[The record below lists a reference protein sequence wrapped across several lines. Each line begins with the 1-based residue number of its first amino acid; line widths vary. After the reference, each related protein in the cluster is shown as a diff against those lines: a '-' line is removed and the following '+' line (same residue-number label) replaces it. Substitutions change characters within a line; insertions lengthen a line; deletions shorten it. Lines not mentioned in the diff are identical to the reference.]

1 MIRLAKAAWGLVTGS
16 RHNLAFYAVAAVAAA
31 LYVWGRTAAADR
43 DAVTAWASATCQVAG
58 VTYTDTSD
66 KSPCRQA
73 VRDLAA
79 YRLQSQTATNAALA
93 KSIEDQAH
101 RSAADLALAA
111 DQAAA
116 RLAAAS
122 QMEKTNNEVTN
133 DTVGPAWFAAL
144 NRVGGLRPRDGE

>member
-16 RHNLAFYAVAAVAAA
+16 RHNLAMYAVAAAAAA
-31 LYVWGRTAAADR
+31 LYVWGRSAAADR

-58 VTYTDTSD
+58 ATYTDTSD
-66 KSPCRQA
+66 KSPCREA
-73 VRDLAA
+73 VRGLVA
-79 YRLQSQTATNAALA
+79 YRQQSQDKTNAALA

-101 RSAADLALAA
+101 RSAADLALAT

-116 RLAAAS
+116 RLVAAS
-122 QMEKTNNEVTN
+122 QMERQNNEVSN

-144 NRVGGLRPRDGE
+144 NGVAGLRAEGD